1 MSTGVFLKKEEY
13 KRWIFFSVL
22 ESVKRV
28 TCISPE
34 VDPWHTP
41 MQMRLIE
48 VNGSTSK
55 EPCFVKL
62 PSFIL

>member
-1 MSTGVFLKKEEY
+1 MNLLQCTGSNGRK
-13 KRWIFFSVL
+13 
-22 ESVKRV
+22 SVKLV

-55 EPCFVKL
+55 ELCFVKL